1 MKIEI
6 TKSQEFRPEIIDVW
20 HDKPESIADFQKVAE
35 KWARELITDA
45 IADAIKCKKYL
56 DYDTIEMSVS
66 VSIGNPSEESDN
78 ENP

>member
-20 HDKPESIADFQKVAE
+20 NDKPESIADFQKVSE
-35 KWARELITDA
+35 KWARELIAEA

-56 DYDTIEMSVS
+56 DGDMVEMSVS
-66 VSIGNPSEESDN
+66 VSIGNPSEESGN